1 MLGDICMARVL
12 LRMPD
17 VLLKQIDA
25 TRAEV
30 AQAAGWPIDRTA
42 FLLRLISEGLDRV
55 GRRRAPRT
63 PAPTVK
69 GEPAGED
76 LGYDASKYVL
86 GKLCPRRHSWRQ
98 TGQSLLFKANR
109 RCAECSKERARER
122 RQERKGAGGTAG

>member
-1 MLGDICMARVL
+1 MARVL

-42 FLLRLISEGLDRV
+42 FLLRLIAEGLDRV
-55 GRRRAPRT
+55 RRRRAPGA
-63 PAPTVK
+63 PAPTVE
-69 GEPAGED
+69 GEPAGEA
-76 LGYDASKYVL
+76 LGFDASKYVL

-98 TGQSLLFKANR
+98 TGQSLLFKANH

-122 RQERKGAGGTAG
+122 RQERKGGRSVAATPG

>member
-1 MLGDICMARVL
+1 MARVL

-25 TRAEV
+25 ARAEA

-42 FLLRLISEGLDRV
+42 FLLRLIAEGLDRV

-63 PAPTVK
+63 PGPAVE
-69 GEPAGED
+69 GEPPHAE
-76 LGYDASKYVL
+76 LGFDAAKYVL

-98 TGQSLLFKANR
+98 TGQSLLFKANH

-122 RQERKGAGGTAG
+122 RQERKGGRSVATTPG

>member
-1 MLGDICMARVL
+1 MARVL

-42 FLLRLISEGLDRV
+42 FLLRLIAEGLDRV
-55 GRRRAPRT
+55 RRRRAPRA
-63 PAPTVK
+63 PAPTVA
-69 GEPAGED
+69 GEPAGEA
-76 LGYDASKYVL
+76 LGFDASKYVL

-98 TGQSLLFKANR
+98 TGQSLLFKANH

-122 RQERKGAGGTAG
+122 RQERKGGRSVAATPG